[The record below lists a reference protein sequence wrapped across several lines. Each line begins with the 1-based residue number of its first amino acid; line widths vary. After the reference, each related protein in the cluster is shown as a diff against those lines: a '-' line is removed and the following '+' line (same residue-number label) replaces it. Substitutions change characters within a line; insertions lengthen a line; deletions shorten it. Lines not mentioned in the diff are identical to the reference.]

1 MNNLKISIALFAV
14 IFLLSACF
22 KQNKDGN
29 DSSEG
34 TKLELDSVVQILPNE
49 ALQAFTVIV
58 QTTDSTPENMLIV
71 ANRFKELFATESTL
85 VVDSAIIKFEK
96 FYQKVEANL
105 NEKMMNDTTD
115 YSVIWTGEPVPTSIK
130 NFQKSLK
137 DNGFRLASSEGMAY
151 VLQDRSFV
159 AKHLYDFISI
169 EMKNYL
175 MQIQKESDEGFADD
189 GYITIS
195 PRQHVERIIWYE
207 NFIAQNSG
215 FILIENCRNY
225 HKAYVTYLFTGIDN
239 SPLYENEELH
249 KLNPYFETAYKLV
262 LSKYTE
268 SELAKLTKPYYE
280 ALKANDKNKAK
291 QMLKDYHVKGLILN
305 F

>member
-49 ALQAFTVIV
+49 ALQAFTVFV

-137 DNGFRLASSEGMAY
+137 DNGL
-151 VLQDRSFV
+151 DRKSV
-159 AKHLYDFISI
+159 
-169 EMKNYL
+169 
-175 MQIQKESDEGFADD
+175 
-189 GYITIS
+189 
-195 PRQHVERIIWYE
+195 V
-207 NFIAQNSG
+207 
-215 FILIENCRNY
+215 
-225 HKAYVTYLFTGIDN
+225 
-239 SPLYENEELH
+239 
-249 KLNPYFETAYKLV
+249 
-262 LSKYTE
+262 
-268 SELAKLTKPYYE
+268 
-280 ALKANDKNKAK
+280 
-291 QMLKDYHVKGLILN
+291 
-305 F
+305 